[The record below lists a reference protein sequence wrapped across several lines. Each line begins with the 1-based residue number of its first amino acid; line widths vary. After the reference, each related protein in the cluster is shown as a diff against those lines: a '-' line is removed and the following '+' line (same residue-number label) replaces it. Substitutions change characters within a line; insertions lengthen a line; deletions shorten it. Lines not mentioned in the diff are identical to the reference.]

1 MTSTSPSQS
10 ASANSGVD
18 FEDALQV
25 AARIAVYSPS
35 SHNCQPWA
43 VGWAIGAAA
52 RQAAAALLGENG
64 EQPPAEYGHT
74 APDEDEYLVLAL
86 DRERQLTSLPSHA
99 LEMLISCGA
108 FGEILLRALAT
119 QGWRAD
125 RVRFVNPPPAA
136 LALGDDS
143 ADRIFGDR
151 WPDAWAPLCVVR
163 LRHAHTPSGHLV
175 ELRETVRAR
184 HTNRGPYRP
193 ESIDPAVL
201 AELSTPRS
209 GLSLFQA
216 APEHDPKVTVRHV
229 VADAERAEVA
239 DLVSRHGGRDFSH
252 RLAWQETHSFIR
264 CGEADAEAR
273 GDGFTLAQLF
283 GPLAPPRRYGM
294 RIALAPA
301 TMRLLRHVGYHRVLA
316 RQLAAMVRRSPAA
329 VALCF
334 ADEAPSTASIVC
346 GGAAMADYWLAA
358 TRVGLVLHPVS
369 VILQHDDVRDE
380 LEKRLGLP
388 GRAFF
393 VSRLG
398 CASTEFPP
406 SHRLA
411 ASRMLRLV

>member
-1 MTSTSPSQS
+1 M
-10 ASANSGVD
+10 
-18 FEDALQV
+18 
-25 AARIAVYSPS
+25 
-35 SHNCQPWA
+35 
-43 VGWAIGAAA
+43 GWAIGAAA
-52 RQAAAALLGENG
+52 RHAATALLGENVVR
-64 EQPPAEYGHT
+64 PPTESGH
-74 APDEDEYLVLAL
+74 AALDEDEYLVLAL
-86 DRERQLTSLPSHA
+86 DRERQLTSLPAHA

-108 FGEILLRALAT
+108 YGEILLRALAA
-119 QGWRAD
+119 QGWKAD
-125 RVRFVNPPPAA
+125 RVRFVNPAPAGQ
-136 LALGDDS
+136 ALGDDS

-151 WPDAWAPLCVVR
+151 WPHAWAPVCVVR
-163 LRHAHTPSGHLV
+163 LRHVHADSEDLV
-175 ELRETVRAR
+175 ELRETARAR

-201 AELSTPRS
+201 TELSTPRS

-216 APEHDPKVTVRHV
+216 APGRDPKVTVRHV

-252 RLAWQETHSFIR
+252 LLAWQETHSFIR
-264 CGEADAEAR
+264 RSEADAEAR
-273 GDGFTLAQLF
+273 GDGFTLGQLF
-283 GPLAPPRRYGM
+283 GPLAPPRQYGM

-316 RQLAAMVRRSPAA
+316 RQLAAMVRSSPAA

-334 ADEAPSTASIVC
+334 ADEAPSIESIVC

-358 TRVGLVLHPVS
+358 TRAGLVLHPVS

-398 CASTEFPP
+398 CALTAFPP

-411 ASRMLRLV
+411 TSRTLRLV